1 MVRSSSFL
9 LFNFQTQTQIPPPP
23 LNLYTLPKSMFV
35 SDARLNISKEDDD
48 IQDQAENR
56 PHLTSTNNHCIKKKK
71 KNKFM
76 VTNKNKKKKK
86 KDVSFRESYS
96 TSDHRS
102 SGGGGGGGG
111 GNIDFNKPT
120 KVIFFPFNNPNKFFY
135 KKSSPFSPS
144 SSSST
149 AAVSGN
155 ACFPGKI
162 SRPIFFCFKQPP
174 TLESSSTSATLQSQT
189 SDPNNPNFT
198 FDRLKSLIENND
210 FFSKQ
215 CNPHSL

>member
-9 LFNFQTQTQIPPPP
+9 LFNFQTQTQIFPP

>member
-1 MVRSSSFL
+1 
-9 LFNFQTQTQIPPPP
+9 
-23 LNLYTLPKSMFV
+23 MFV

>member
-1 MVRSSSFL
+1 
-9 LFNFQTQTQIPPPP
+9 
-23 LNLYTLPKSMFV
+23 MFV
-35 SDARLNISKEDDD
+35 SDTGLNISKEDDD

-71 KNKFM
+71 NKFM
-76 VTNKNKKKKK
+76 VTNKKKKKK

-96 TSDHRS
+96 TSDHRL
-102 SGGGGGGGG
+102 SGGDGGGG

-120 KVIFFPFNNPNKFFY
+120 KVLFFPFNNPNKFFY
-135 KKSSPFSPS
+135 KKSSPFSQSPS
-144 SSSST
+144 S

-162 SRPIFFCFKQPP
+162 SIPIFFCFKQPP

>member
-1 MVRSSSFL
+1 
-9 LFNFQTQTQIPPPP
+9 
-23 LNLYTLPKSMFV
+23 MFV
-35 SDARLNISKEDDD
+35 SDTGLNISKEDDD

-56 PHLTSTNNHCIKKKK
+56 SHLTSTNNHCIKKKK
-71 KNKFM
+71 KFM
-76 VTNKNKKKKK
+76 VTNKKKKK
-86 KDVSFRESYS
+86 KDVSFRENYS
-96 TSDHRS
+96 TSDHRL
-102 SGGGGGGGG
+102 SGGDGGGG

-120 KVIFFPFNNPNKFFY
+120 KVLFFPFNNPNKFFY

-144 SSSST
+144 PSSS

>member
-1 MVRSSSFL
+1 
-9 LFNFQTQTQIPPPP
+9 
-23 LNLYTLPKSMFV
+23 MFV

-56 PHLTSTNNHCIKKKK
+56 PHLNSTNNHCIKKKK
-71 KNKFM
+71 KYKFM

-155 ACFPGKI
+155 ACFPG
-162 SRPIFFCFKQPP
+162 PEY
-174 TLESSSTSATLQSQT
+174 TLLAINLNKLLLLNSVLSASCCYVNCLPLGWRIGVGSSSM
-189 SDPNNPNFT
+189 
-198 FDRLKSLIENND
+198 I
-210 FFSKQ
+210 
-215 CNPHSL
+215 

>member
-1 MVRSSSFL
+1 
-9 LFNFQTQTQIPPPP
+9 
-23 LNLYTLPKSMFV
+23 MFV
-35 SDARLNISKEDDD
+35 SDTGLNISKEDDD
-48 IQDQAENR
+48 IQDQVENR
-56 PHLTSTNNHCIKKKK
+56 PHLTSTNNYCIKKK

-76 VTNKNKKKKK
+76 VTNKKKKKK

-96 TSDHRS
+96 TSDHRL
-102 SGGGGGGGG
+102 SGGDGGGG

-120 KVIFFPFNNPNKFFY
+120 KVLFFPFNNPNKFFY

-144 SSSST
+144 PSSSST

-162 SRPIFFCFKQPP
+162 SIPIFFCFKQPP

>member
-120 KVIFFPFNNPNKFFY
+120 KVLFFPFNNPNKFFY

>member
-1 MVRSSSFL
+1 VVRSSSFL

-120 KVIFFPFNNPNKFFY
+120 KVLFFPFNNPNKFFY